1 MDKQRIDAIANTPL
15 AGRRVHPNIVCKTCI
30 FSKGPAPF
38 ADDPEKSNCLKYP
51 VGGKYGDKP
60 NSVYFD
66 GEDCEYHMT
75 KAEQE
80 STIKRIEEK
89 RKALIE
95 KEKEEGSR

>member
-1 MDKQRIDAIANTPL
+1 MSNLSNNNEIFG
-15 AGRRVHPNIVCKTCI
+15 GRHVHPNIVCKTCVW
-30 FSKGPAPF
+30 SHGPAPF

-51 VGGKYGDKP
+51 VDGEYGDKP

-80 STIKRIEEK
+80 AALKMIEEK
-89 RKALIE
+89 WKELIE